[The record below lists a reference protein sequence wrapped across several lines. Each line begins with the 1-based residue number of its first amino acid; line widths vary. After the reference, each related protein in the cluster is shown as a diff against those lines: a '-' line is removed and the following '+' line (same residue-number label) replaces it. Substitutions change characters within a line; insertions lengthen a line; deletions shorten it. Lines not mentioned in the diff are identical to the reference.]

1 MPRML
6 RGSIK
11 QGCLCLVFGGKF
23 IWQTDNK
30 RLIRWLC
37 DHGYYSIERSYDHIT
52 DITTIEARQ
61 WQVSS

>member
-1 MPRML
+1 MSKML

-11 QGCLCLVFGGKF
+11 QGCLYLVFGGKF
-23 IWQTDNK
+23 TWHSDNK

-52 DITTIEARQ
+52 DITTIEARRR
-61 WQVSS
+61 QVSQ